1 MNEGVW
7 AADVWAPGVW
17 GQGVWFENGV
27 GPVVAAATDTSDL
40 LPFDFLTQFSIQQR
54 QWLQARKKWEVEHAV
69 REIIRELPPAAVER
83 LDLPTKRA
91 VEVVDGVSTI
101 VMRVDYAAVMKRAE
115 ALAALLDLLMD
126 DEDDA
131 VAILLMGV

>member
-1 MNEGVW
+1 MSLVTAGLLRPQ
-7 AADVWAPGVW
+7 ALLPTRGL
-17 GQGVWFENGV
+17 GRG
-27 GPVVAAATDTSDL
+27 AAAGASTDTSDL
-40 LPFDFLTQFSIQQR
+40 LPFDFLTQFSLQQR

-69 REIIRELPPAAVER
+69 REIIRELPPEAVER
-83 LDLPTKRA
+83 LDLPTQRA
-91 VEVVDGVSTI
+91 VEVVDGMSTI
-101 VMRVDYAAVMKRAE
+101 VMRVDYDAVMKRAE